1 MNYCVVVHAVGKELD
16 SLRGE
21 AYRVSRDARGDWYAE
36 RRKSGIARAKQIL
49 CNLRCRKRKVQHGKL
64 EGRAFFFLLFF
75 SARLPYPLERG
86 MIHWIRCFDLPFR
99 VA

>member
-36 RRKSGIARAKQIL
+36 RRKSGIAF
-49 CNLRCRKRKVQHGKL
+49 CF
-64 EGRAFFFLLFF
+64 E
-75 SARLPYPLERG
+75 SADARTRFCA
-86 MIHWIRCFDLPFR
+86 I
-99 VA
+99 

>member
-36 RRKSGIARAKQIL
+36 RRKSGIAF
-49 CNLRCRKRKVQHGKL
+49 CF
-64 EGRAFFFLLFF
+64 E
-75 SARLPYPLERG
+75 SADARSRFCAICAAENVRYSTES
-86 MIHWIRCFDLPFR
+86 
-99 VA
+99 

>member
-36 RRKSGIARAKQIL
+36 RRKSGIAFCFESADAR
-49 CNLRCRKRKVQHGKL
+49 
-64 EGRAFFFLLFF
+64 GRFCAICAAENVKY
-75 SARLPYPLERG
+75 STES
-86 MIHWIRCFDLPFR
+86 
-99 VA
+99 